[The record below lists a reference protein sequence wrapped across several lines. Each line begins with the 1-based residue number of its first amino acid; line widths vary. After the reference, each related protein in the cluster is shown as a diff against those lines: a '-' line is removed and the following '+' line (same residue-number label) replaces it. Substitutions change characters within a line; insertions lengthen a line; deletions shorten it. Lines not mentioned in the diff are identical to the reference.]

1 MTWEWTTIDNTF
13 AYFKCSRKCVVSYC
27 CSGKNE
33 TCMQCLL
40 IMRGSPLYIYR
51 IVAFILLRYRL
62 SIILKLKGN
71 IKKIY
76 RAVSKLLAYLF
87 T

>member
-1 MTWEWTTIDNTF
+1 MTREWTTIGNTF
-13 AYFKCSRKCVVSYC
+13 AYFRCSRKCVVSYC

-33 TCMQCLL
+33 TCMQYLL
-40 IMRGSPLYIYR
+40 IMRGFPLYIPNCSLYFTALQV
-51 IVAFILLRYRL
+51 INNLE
-62 SIILKLKGN
+62 GN

-87 T
+87 K